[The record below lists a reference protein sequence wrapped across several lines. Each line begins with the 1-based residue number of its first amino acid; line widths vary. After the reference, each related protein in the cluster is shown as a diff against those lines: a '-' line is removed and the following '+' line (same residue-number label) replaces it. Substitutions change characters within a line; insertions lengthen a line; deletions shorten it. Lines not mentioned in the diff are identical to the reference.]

1 MNEMKVVDSIQELM
15 KVATLSI
22 VHLEKLVYSTKK
34 KLQYMY
40 LNLTGQGHKIFFAY
54 CTD

>member
-22 VHLEKLVYSTKK
+22 VHLEKLVYSTTKK
-34 KLQYMY
+34 ITIYVSE
-40 LNLTGQGHKIFFAY
+40 LNRAGSQDFF
-54 CTD
+54 CILH